1 MTMRTSQKTVTFR
14 RPFSLSGMDR
24 VQPAGTYTIETNEE
38 LLEGVSFPAWRRTA
52 TVMLL
57 RPQAGAAGPI
67 EDVDIDPLELEAA
80 QESDALELPAIAVE
94 ASLGELLA
102 DGVLQQAVHS
112 AGLSPVEFKILLQE
126 LGARILAAR
135 LKRQAGAPSTLNS

>member
-24 VQPAGTYTIETNEE
+24 VQPAGSYTVETNEE

-52 TVMLL
+52 TIMLL
-57 RPQAGAAGPI
+57 RPQVGAAGPG
-67 EDVDIDPLELEAA
+67 EDLEVDPLELAAA
-80 QESDALELPAIAVE
+80 QEGDALDLPDVAVE

-102 DGVLQQAVHS
+102 DGVLQQAVRS

-126 LGARILAAR
+126 LGDRILAAR
-135 LKRQAGAPSTLNS
+135 LKPQSAARSTLAS

>member
-14 RPFSLSGMDR
+14 RPFSLSGMER
-24 VQPAGTYTIETNEE
+24 VQPAGTYTVETNEE

-57 RPQAGAAGPI
+57 RPQAGAAGPV
-67 EDVDIDPLELEAA
+67 EDLDIDPLELEAA
-80 QESDALELPAIAVE
+80 QETDALELPAIAVE

-126 LGARILAAR
+126 LAARILAAR
-135 LKRQAGAPSTLNS
+135 LRRQSAAPLTVGS

>member
-24 VQPAGTYTIETNEE
+24 VQPAGTYIVETSEE
-38 LLEGVSFPAWRRTA
+38 LIEGVSFPAWRRTA
-52 TVMLL
+52 TAILL
-57 RPQAGAAGPI
+57 RPRAGTSGPV
-67 EDVDIDPLELEAA
+67 EALGIDPLELEAA

-112 AGLSPVEFKILLQE
+112 AGLSQVEFKILLQE

-135 LKRQAGAPSTLNS
+135 LKREAGAPLASGS